1 MVSCENGAPCEHL
14 ANQLN
19 VGNDIRHRH
28 GVPYRFRRYMSGAGS
43 IVAVVIAN
51 LVVWGGLGYF
61 IRKSREKS
69 IQKKLAKKQK
79 EEQKK
84 KAEQLKKQEEQDEKE
99 LKIYLDVY
107 KFANAT
113 LSLFI
118 KSDEEIKWIA
128 DNKIDPILLDM
139 PPKRLEVVRQN
150 FVKNGKIT
158 NIGPY
163 SVDKKQLYTWHKDYL
178 NAKARKKYE
187 DEQASIEANEK
198 IKAKRKI
205 EAERERIANRE
216 KNDKNKKWL
225 EYKEQFKKYNKAQ
238 KKSEL
243 EWFKNKLADNFTDS
257 QNEKDLYIHEL
268 EMIMLGDEK

>member
-1 MVSCENGAPCEHL
+1 MNDAFSDPRNVVL
-14 ANQLN
+14 FTMAN
-19 VGNDIRHRH
+19 
-28 GVPYRFRRYMSGAGS
+28 
-43 IVAVVIAN
+43 IVMWVLIGFLIKKA
-51 LVVWGGLGYF
+51 
-61 IRKSREKS
+61 RDSH
-69 IQKKLAKKQK
+69 IQKKIAKKQK

-84 KAEQLKKQEEQDEKE
+84 KAEQLKRQEEQDEKE
-99 LKIYLDVY
+99 LKTYLDVY
-107 KFANAT
+107 KFASTT

-150 FVKNGKIT
+150 FVENGKIT

-163 SVDKKQLYTWHKDYL
+163 SIDKKQLYAWHKDYL

-187 DEQASIEANEK
+187 DEQASIEADEK
-198 IKAKRKI
+198 IRAKRKI

-268 EMIMLGDEK
+268 EMIMLEDEK

>member
-1 MVSCENGAPCEHL
+1 MNDVFSDPRNVVL
-14 ANQLN
+14 FTMAN
-19 VGNDIRHRH
+19 
-28 GVPYRFRRYMSGAGS
+28 
-43 IVAVVIAN
+43 IVMWVLIGFLIKKA
-51 LVVWGGLGYF
+51 
-61 IRKSREKS
+61 RDSH
-69 IQKKLAKKQK
+69 IQKKIAKKQK

-84 KAEQLKKQEEQDEKE
+84 KAEQLKRQEEQDEKE
-99 LKIYLDVY
+99 LKTYLDVY
-107 KFANAT
+107 KFASTT

-139 PPKRLEVVRQN
+139 PPKRLEVVKQN
-150 FVKNGKIT
+150 FVENGKIT

-163 SVDKKQLYTWHKDYL
+163 SIDKKQLYAWHKDYL

-187 DEQASIEANEK
+187 DEQASIEADEK
-198 IKAKRKI
+198 IRAKRKI

>member
-1 MVSCENGAPCEHL
+1 
-14 ANQLN
+14 
-19 VGNDIRHRH
+19 
-28 GVPYRFRRYMSGAGS
+28 MSGTGS
-43 IVAVVIAN
+43 IVGVVIVN

-84 KAEQLKKQEEQDEKE
+84 KTEQLKKQEEQDEKE

-107 KFANAT
+107 KFASTT

-128 DNKIDPILLDM
+128 DNKIDPILLDI
-139 PPKRLEVVRQN
+139 PLKRLEVVRQN
-150 FVKNGKIT
+150 FVENGKIT

-163 SVDKKQLYTWHKDYL
+163 SIDKKQLYVWHKDYL

-198 IKAKRKI
+198 IRAKRKI

>member
-1 MVSCENGAPCEHL
+1 MNDAFSDPRNVVL
-14 ANQLN
+14 FTMAN
-19 VGNDIRHRH
+19 
-28 GVPYRFRRYMSGAGS
+28 
-43 IVAVVIAN
+43 IVMWVLIGFLIKKA
-51 LVVWGGLGYF
+51 
-61 IRKSREKS
+61 RDSH
-69 IQKKLAKKQK
+69 IQKKIAKKQK

-84 KAEQLKKQEEQDEKE
+84 KAEQLKKQDEQDEKE
-99 LKIYLDVY
+99 LKTYLDVY
-107 KFANAT
+107 KFASTT

-128 DNKIDPILLDM
+128 NNKIDPILLDM
-139 PPKRLEVVRQN
+139 PPKRLEVVKQN
-150 FVKNGKIT
+150 FVENGKIT

-163 SVDKKQLYTWHKDYL
+163 SIDKKQLYAWHKDYL

-187 DEQASIEANEK
+187 DEQASIEADEK
-198 IKAKRKI
+198 IRAKRKI

-257 QNEKDLYIHEL
+257 QNEKDLYTHEL

>member
-1 MVSCENGAPCEHL
+1 MWK
-14 ANQLN
+14 
-19 VGNDIRHRH
+19 NDIRHRH
-28 GVPYRFRRYMSGAGS
+28 GVPYRFRRYMSDAGS

-61 IRKSREKS
+61 IRKSREKN

-150 FVKNGKIT
+150 FVNNGKIT

-163 SVDKKQLYTWHKDYL
+163 SLDKKQLYAWHKDYL

-243 EWFKNKLADNFTDS
+243 EWFKKKLADNFTDS

>member
-1 MVSCENGAPCEHL
+1 MNDAFSDPRNVVL
-14 ANQLN
+14 FTMAN
-19 VGNDIRHRH
+19 
-28 GVPYRFRRYMSGAGS
+28 
-43 IVAVVIAN
+43 IVMWVLIGFLIKKA
-51 LVVWGGLGYF
+51 
-61 IRKSREKS
+61 RDSH
-69 IQKKLAKKQK
+69 IQKKIAKKRK

-84 KAEQLKKQEEQDEKE
+84 KAEQLKRQEEQDEKE
-99 LKIYLDVY
+99 LKTYLDVY
-107 KFANAT
+107 KFASTT

-163 SVDKKQLYTWHKDYL
+163 SIDKKQLYTWHKDYL

-187 DEQASIEANEK
+187 DEQVSIEANEK
-198 IKAKRKI
+198 IRAKRKI

-257 QNEKDLYIHEL
+257 QNEKDLCIHEL

>member
-1 MVSCENGAPCEHL
+1 MNDAFSDPRNVVL
-14 ANQLN
+14 FTMAN
-19 VGNDIRHRH
+19 
-28 GVPYRFRRYMSGAGS
+28 
-43 IVAVVIAN
+43 IVMWVLIGFLIKKA
-51 LVVWGGLGYF
+51 
-61 IRKSREKS
+61 RDSH
-69 IQKKLAKKQK
+69 IQKKIAKKQK

-84 KAEQLKKQEEQDEKE
+84 KAEQLKRQEEQDEKE
-99 LKIYLDVY
+99 LKTYLDVY
-107 KFANAT
+107 KFASTT

-150 FVKNGKIT
+150 FVENGKIT

-163 SVDKKQLYTWHKDYL
+163 SIDKKQLYAWHKDYL

-187 DEQASIEANEK
+187 DEQASIEADEK
-198 IKAKRKI
+198 IRAKRKI

>member
-1 MVSCENGAPCEHL
+1 MSDAFSDSRNVVL
-14 ANQLN
+14 FTMAN
-19 VGNDIRHRH
+19 
-28 GVPYRFRRYMSGAGS
+28 
-43 IVAVVIAN
+43 IVMWVLIGFLIKKARD
-51 LVVWGGLGYF
+51 G
-61 IRKSREKS
+61 R
-69 IQKKLAKKQK
+69 IQKKIAKKQK

-107 KFANAT
+107 KFANTT

-118 KSDEEIKWIA
+118 KRDEEIKWIA

-150 FVKNGKIT
+150 FVENGKIT

-163 SVDKKQLYTWHKDYL
+163 SIDKKQLYAWHKDYL

-198 IKAKRKI
+198 IRAKRKI

>member
-1 MVSCENGAPCEHL
+1 MNDAFSDPRNVVL
-14 ANQLN
+14 FTMAN
-19 VGNDIRHRH
+19 
-28 GVPYRFRRYMSGAGS
+28 
-43 IVAVVIAN
+43 IVMWVLIGFLIKKA
-51 LVVWGGLGYF
+51 
-61 IRKSREKS
+61 RDSH
-69 IQKKLAKKQK
+69 IQKKIAKKQK

-99 LKIYLDVY
+99 LKTYLDVY
-107 KFANAT
+107 KFASAT

-150 FVKNGKIT
+150 FIKNGKIT

-163 SVDKKQLYTWHKDYL
+163 SIDKKQLYAWHKDYL

-198 IKAKRKI
+198 IRAKRKI

>member
-1 MVSCENGAPCEHL
+1 MNDAFSDPRNVVL
-14 ANQLN
+14 FTMAN
-19 VGNDIRHRH
+19 
-28 GVPYRFRRYMSGAGS
+28 
-43 IVAVVIAN
+43 IVMWVLIGFLIKKA
-51 LVVWGGLGYF
+51 
-61 IRKSREKS
+61 RDSH
-69 IQKKLAKKQK
+69 IQKKIAKKRK

-84 KAEQLKKQEEQDEKE
+84 KAEQLKRQEEQDEKE
-99 LKIYLDVY
+99 LKTYLDVY
-107 KFANAT
+107 KFASTT

-163 SVDKKQLYTWHKDYL
+163 SIDKKQLYTWHKDYL

-187 DEQASIEANEK
+187 DEQVSIEANEK
-198 IKAKRKI
+198 IRAKRKI

>member
-1 MVSCENGAPCEHL
+1 MNDAFSDPRNVVL
-14 ANQLN
+14 FTMAN
-19 VGNDIRHRH
+19 
-28 GVPYRFRRYMSGAGS
+28 
-43 IVAVVIAN
+43 IVMWVLIGFLIKKA
-51 LVVWGGLGYF
+51 
-61 IRKSREKS
+61 RDSH
-69 IQKKLAKKQK
+69 IQKKIAKKQK

-84 KAEQLKKQEEQDEKE
+84 KAEQLKRQEEQDEKE
-99 LKIYLDVY
+99 LKTYLDVY
-107 KFANAT
+107 KFASTT

-150 FVKNGKIT
+150 FVENGKIT

-163 SVDKKQLYTWHKDYL
+163 SIDKEQLYAWHKDYL

-187 DEQASIEANEK
+187 DEQASIEADEK
-198 IKAKRKI
+198 IRAKRKI

-243 EWFKNKLADNFTDS
+243 EWFRNKLADNFTDS

>member
-1 MVSCENGAPCEHL
+1 MNDAFYRPDNL
-14 ANQLN
+14 AL
-19 VGNDIRHRH
+19 
-28 GVPYRFRRYMSGAGS
+28 F
-43 IVAVVIAN
+43 VIAN
-51 LVVWGGLGYF
+51 LVMWGLIGFL
-61 IRKSREKS
+61 IKKARDSR

-84 KAEQLKKQEEQDEKE
+84 KAEQLKKQKEQDEKE
-99 LKIYLDVY
+99 LKTYLDVY
-107 KFANAT
+107 NFAITT

-118 KSDEEIKWIA
+118 KSNEEIKWIT

-139 PPKRLEVVRQN
+139 PPKRLDVVRQD
-150 FVKNGKIT
+150 FIKNGKIT

-163 SVDKKQLYTWHKDYL
+163 DIDKKQLYTWHKDYL
-178 NAKARKKYE
+178 NVKARKKYE
-187 DEQASIEANEK
+187 EEQASIEANEK

-205 EAERERIANRE
+205 EAEKERIANRE
-216 KNDKNKKWL
+216 RTNKDKKWL

-268 EMIMLGDEK
+268 EMIILGD

>member
-1 MVSCENGAPCEHL
+1 MNDVFSDPRNVVL
-14 ANQLN
+14 FTMAN
-19 VGNDIRHRH
+19 
-28 GVPYRFRRYMSGAGS
+28 
-43 IVAVVIAN
+43 IVMWVLIGFLIKKA
-51 LVVWGGLGYF
+51 
-61 IRKSREKS
+61 RDSH
-69 IQKKLAKKQK
+69 IQKKIAKKQK

-84 KAEQLKKQEEQDEKE
+84 KAEQLKRQEEQDEKE
-99 LKIYLDVY
+99 LKTYLDVY
-107 KFANAT
+107 KFASTT

-150 FVKNGKIT
+150 FVENGKIT

-163 SVDKKQLYTWHKDYL
+163 SIDKKQLYAWHKDYL

-187 DEQASIEANEK
+187 DEQASIEADEK
-198 IKAKRKI
+198 IRAKRKI

>member
-1 MVSCENGAPCEHL
+1 MNDAFSDPRNVVL
-14 ANQLN
+14 FTMAN
-19 VGNDIRHRH
+19 
-28 GVPYRFRRYMSGAGS
+28 
-43 IVAVVIAN
+43 IVMWVLIGFLIKKA
-51 LVVWGGLGYF
+51 
-61 IRKSREKS
+61 RDSH
-69 IQKKLAKKQK
+69 IQKKTAKKQK

-84 KAEQLKKQEEQDEKE
+84 KAEQLKRQEEQDEKE
-99 LKIYLDVY
+99 LKTYLDVY
-107 KFANAT
+107 KFASTT

-150 FVKNGKIT
+150 FVENGKIT

-163 SVDKKQLYTWHKDYL
+163 SIDKKQLYAWHKDYL

-187 DEQASIEANEK
+187 DEQASIEADEK
-198 IKAKRKI
+198 IRAKRKI

>member
-1 MVSCENGAPCEHL
+1 MSDAFSDPRNVVL
-14 ANQLN
+14 FTMAN
-19 VGNDIRHRH
+19 
-28 GVPYRFRRYMSGAGS
+28 
-43 IVAVVIAN
+43 IVMWVLIGFLIKKARD
-51 LVVWGGLGYF
+51 G
-61 IRKSREKS
+61 R
-69 IQKKLAKKQK
+69 IQKKIAKKQK

-107 KFANAT
+107 KYASTT

-150 FVKNGKIT
+150 FVENGKIT

-163 SVDKKQLYTWHKDYL
+163 SIDKKQLYAWHKDYL

-198 IKAKRKI
+198 IRAKRKI

>member
-1 MVSCENGAPCEHL
+1 MNDAFYRPDNLAP
-14 ANQLN
+14 
-19 VGNDIRHRH
+19 
-28 GVPYRFRRYMSGAGS
+28 F
-43 IVAVVIAN
+43 IVAN
-51 LVVWGGLGYF
+51 LVMWGLIGFL
-61 IRKSREKS
+61 IKKARDSH
-69 IQKKLAKKQK
+69 IQKKIAKKQK

-84 KAEQLKKQEEQDEKE
+84 KAEQLKKQAEQDEKE
-99 LKIYLDVY
+99 LKTYLDVY
-107 KFANAT
+107 NFATTT

-118 KSDEEIKWIA
+118 KSNEEIKWMA

-139 PPKRLEVVRQN
+139 PPKRLEVVKQN
-150 FVKNGKIT
+150 FVENGKIT

-163 SVDKKQLYTWHKDYL
+163 SIDKKQLYAWHKDYL

-198 IKAKRKI
+198 IKAQRKI
-205 EAERERIANRE
+205 EAEKERIANRE

>member
-1 MVSCENGAPCEHL
+1 MNDAFNDPRNVVL
-14 ANQLN
+14 FTMAN
-19 VGNDIRHRH
+19 
-28 GVPYRFRRYMSGAGS
+28 
-43 IVAVVIAN
+43 IVMWVLIGFLIKKA
-51 LVVWGGLGYF
+51 
-61 IRKSREKS
+61 RDSH
-69 IQKKLAKKQK
+69 IQKKIAKKQK

-99 LKIYLDVY
+99 LKTYLDVY
-107 KFANAT
+107 KFASTT

-150 FVKNGKIT
+150 FVRNGKIT

-163 SVDKKQLYTWHKDYL
+163 SIDKKQLYAWHKDYL

-198 IKAKRKI
+198 IRAKRKI

>member
-1 MVSCENGAPCEHL
+1 MNDAFSDPRNVVL
-14 ANQLN
+14 FTMAN
-19 VGNDIRHRH
+19 
-28 GVPYRFRRYMSGAGS
+28 
-43 IVAVVIAN
+43 IVMWVLIGFLIKKA
-51 LVVWGGLGYF
+51 
-61 IRKSREKS
+61 RDSH
-69 IQKKLAKKQK
+69 IQKKIAKKQK

-84 KAEQLKKQEEQDEKE
+84 KAEQLKRQEEQDEKE
-99 LKIYLDVY
+99 LKTYLDVY
-107 KFANAT
+107 KFASTT

-150 FVKNGKIT
+150 FVENGKIT

-163 SVDKKQLYTWHKDYL
+163 SIDKKQLYAWHKDYL

-187 DEQASIEANEK
+187 DEQASIEADEK
-198 IKAKRKI
+198 IRAKRKI

-243 EWFKNKLADNFTDS
+243 EWFKNKLANNFTDS

-268 EMIMLGDEK
+268 EMIMLEDEK

>member
-1 MVSCENGAPCEHL
+1 MNDAFYRPDNL
-14 ANQLN
+14 AL
-19 VGNDIRHRH
+19 
-28 GVPYRFRRYMSGAGS
+28 F
-43 IVAVVIAN
+43 IVAN
-51 LVVWGGLGYF
+51 LVMWGLIGFL
-61 IRKSREKS
+61 IKKARDSH
-69 IQKKLAKKQK
+69 IQKKIAKKQK

-84 KAEQLKKQEEQDEKE
+84 KAEQLKKQAEQDEKE
-99 LKIYLDVY
+99 LKTYLDVY
-107 KFANAT
+107 NFATTT

-118 KSDEEIKWIA
+118 KSNEEIKWMA

-139 PPKRLEVVRQN
+139 PPKRLEVVKQN
-150 FVKNGKIT
+150 FVENGKIT

-163 SVDKKQLYTWHKDYL
+163 SIDKKQLYAWHKDYL

-198 IKAKRKI
+198 IKAQRKI
-205 EAERERIANRE
+205 EAEKERIANRE